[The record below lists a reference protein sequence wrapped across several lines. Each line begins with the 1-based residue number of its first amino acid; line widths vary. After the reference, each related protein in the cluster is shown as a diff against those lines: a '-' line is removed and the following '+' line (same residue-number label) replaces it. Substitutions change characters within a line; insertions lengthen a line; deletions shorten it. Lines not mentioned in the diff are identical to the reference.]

1 MEEATPVICKLS
13 HERREQ
19 LADEIGRLSSYLYAA
34 EHRLLT
40 LLREFDAGRG
50 WEGLGFPSCA
60 CWLNFACGMD
70 RVTARERMRVAH
82 ALGRLPKVDARFASG
97 ALSYSKVRAI
107 TRIATEKNEEYLLM
121 IARHGTAYHVETLV
135 RKYRRAKR
143 LQDADHAR
151 AQHDSRN
158 LSYFFDED
166 DCLVLK
172 GRFPPEQGALIIK
185 ALEMAMDRDFAAQDD
200 VSAETSEPEPVGARR
215 ADALAAVAEGYMNT
229 EPVPNSTGDR
239 YQVVV
244 HVSAETSESHLHHGP
259 GVSAET
265 SRRIACDSSMYVITE
280 GGYGEPLSVGRR
292 TRTIPPAIQRALR
305 ARDGGC
311 RFPGC
316 THDRFVDGHHIE
328 HWADGGETRLD
339 NLILLCRHHHRL
351 VHEGGFCCE
360 KTDSGEVVFRDE
372 RNEPLAAYGL
382 LPTVGDD
389 EIETWLEH
397 EFFDRGIDAGT
408 CRTQWYAGERMD
420 WDLAVGNLFQ

>member
-1 MEEATPVICKLS
+1 MQNTALVVTDVATIKRAHC
-13 HERREQ
+13 ER
-19 LADEIGRLSSYLYAA
+19 LADAISTLASYLYAA

-40 LLREFDAGRG
+40 LIREFDELEG
-50 WEGLGFPSCA
+50 WAKLGFHSCA
-60 CWLNFACGMD
+60 YWLNFKCGMD
-70 RVTARERMRVAH
+70 LNTARERVRVAH
-82 ALGRLPKVDARFASG
+82 ALGRLPKVDARFAEG
-97 ALSYSKVRAI
+97 AISYSKVRAI

-135 RKYRRAKR
+135 RKYRRAVR

-151 AQHDSRN
+151 AQHDSRT

-172 GRFPPEQGALIIK
+172 GRFPPEQGALIVK

-200 VSAETSEPEPVGARR
+200 VSAETPVAEEPIGARR

-244 HVSAETSESHLHHGP
+244 HVSAETS
-259 GVSAET
+259 
-265 SRRIACDSSMYVITE
+265 RRIACDSSRLVITE
-280 GGYGEPLSVGRR
+280 DECGEPLSVGRR

-305 ARDGGC
+305 VRDGGC

-389 EIETWLEH
+389 EIEPMQKLVEAWLER
-397 EFFDRGIDAGT
+397 EFFDRGIDAST